1 MRFTFISALMA
12 AYAFAQDV
20 TSSDST
26 RVFDPL
32 LEIFQQ
38 NHQEGQQGILDNLP
52 KISFSEVSD
61 Q

>member
-1 MRFTFISALMA
+1 MRFTFISALVA
-12 AYAFAQDV
+12 AHAFAQDV
-20 TSSDST
+20 TSSDNT

-38 NHQEGQQGILDNLP
+38 NHQEGQQDILDQLP
-52 KISFSEVSD
+52 RISFSEVSD

>member
-32 LEIFQQ
+32 LEIFKQ
-38 NHQEGQQGILDNLP
+38 NHVKGHQDALDNLP
-52 KISFSEVSD
+52 RITFTEVSD